1 MNTAD
6 YVDQVIAQYKVQI
19 ASGGIPLSEAAWKTA
34 LACVGWPYVYSAW
47 GAYCT
52 PSERRKRFKLCPD
65 KTSIKAK
72 CQVIRDKDPKPNCVG
87 CQWYPDE
94 LRVRCFDCRGF
105 THWILLQYGFDLEGD
120 IVSTQ
125 WNSKKNWCV
134 KGEIGVDPIPQNV
147 LVNVFIKNKST
158 GKWTHT
164 GLYFNGS
171 TCECSNGVQYFE
183 KMKSNRWTHWAVA
196 ACFKSGWTM
205 PQKEPEKQP
214 VADKGEQP
222 VSDKK
227 TIRKGSKGDLVKEC
241 QTMLQKLGYSL
252 GSYGVDGDFGNA
264 TEKAVKA
271 FQKDHKLTQDG
282 VVGQKTWAALQ
293 QAVDALNATPAIKYY
308 TLTVSHLTEGEK
320 EKLMSEFGDKV
331 TKIVEE

>member
-6 YVDQVIAQYKVQI
+6 FVDQLIADYKVQI
-19 ASGGIPLSEAAWKTA
+19 ANGGIPLSDAAWQTA

-72 CQVIRDKDPKPNCVG
+72 CQVIRDKDPKPNCIG
-87 CQWYPDE
+87 CPWYPDE

-105 THWILLQYGFDLEGD
+105 THWILLQYGFDIEGD

-134 KGEIGVDPIPQNV
+134 KGQIGVDPIPQNV

-164 GLYFNGS
+164 GLYYNGS

-196 ACFKSGWTM
+196 ACFKGGWTM
-205 PQKEPEKQP
+205 PQKEPEKEQDKP
-214 VADKGEQP
+214 MNNNDKLPTLRKGNKGEY
-222 VSDKK
+222 V
-227 TIRKGSKGDLVKEC
+227 TLL
-241 QTMLQKLGYSL
+241 QTKLANLGYNIGKS
-252 GSYGVDGDFGNA
+252 GIDGDFGSA
-264 TEKAVKA
+264 TLAAVKA
-271 FQKDHKLTQDG
+271 FQKDRGLKVDG
-282 VVGQKTWAALQ
+282 VVGQKTWEALMNTAEPQ
-293 QAVDALNATPAIKYY
+293 KLYTITIKGK
-308 TLTVSHLTEGEK
+308 TKTVADE
-320 EKLMSEFGDKV
+320 
-331 TKIVEE
+331 IVSKYGGTITAE